1 MKKLFVRFHIG
12 RGGRFNN
19 PGHLS
24 FVNEDNFQDL
34 CRACGDK
41 LDIIMFPDDEEDPFD
56 LSSMLDE
63 SEWCI
68 VDNASGRILVEGAAV
83 CERTGTLDWDG
94 EYDTDYVKTTDELND
109 KEIECLWEEYC
120 HEAWMSDEL
129 KDEIC
134 TLKDKLRVHD
144 IKRYQTNLECFCQA
158 ETEDGC
164 STCSAVDFDQQQGE
178 YTRDEWKEILSQQ
191 DFCPLSIEK
200 ILDELESR
208 YTNTVDFFKED

>member
-1 MKKLFVRFHIG
+1 MERLFVRFHIG

-19 PGHLS
+19 QGHLS

-34 CRACGDK
+34 ISACADK
-41 LDIIMFPDDEEDPFD
+41 LFDAKSIYDEETETETELPE
-56 LSSMLDE
+56 DE
-63 SEWCI
+63 WNYH
-68 VDNASGRILVEGAAV
+68 DAGGKILVKGREAMEAD
-83 CERTGTLDWDG
+83 TGRLDWDG
-94 EYDTDYVKTTDELND
+94 LYDTDYVKTTDELND
-109 KEIECLWEEYC
+109 NEIECLWEEYC

-164 STCSAVDFDQQQGE
+164 STCSTVDFDQQQGE

-200 ILDELESR
+200 ILDELESC